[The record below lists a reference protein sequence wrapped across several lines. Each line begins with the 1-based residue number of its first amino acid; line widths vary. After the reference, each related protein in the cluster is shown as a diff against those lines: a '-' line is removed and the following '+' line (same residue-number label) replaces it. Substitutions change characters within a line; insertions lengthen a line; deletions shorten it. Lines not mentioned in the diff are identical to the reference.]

1 VARGPAQPCAARQH
15 GHEPQRDD
23 GARRS
28 WATHP
33 SCRRSCST
41 IDSVIVNP
49 DYAGSTNDDWA
60 VLKVP
65 TWLTTNVT
73 PTGLSQLNQDTH
85 IQHDAFRRGYPW
97 MAATFSDTSGFC
109 FDFEYP
115 VETGCPSDWV
125 PCQGMFHQTGEVTGF
140 TTNRINTKLDSS
152 DGDSG
157 SSFQYLPA
165 TPKVTG
171 LNVAKYHLAGG
182 WRAGG
187 PKVEVFRTFVQSQY

>member
-1 VARGPAQPCAARQH
+1 
-15 GHEPQRDD
+15 
-23 GARRS
+23 
-28 WATHP
+28 
-33 SCRRSCST
+33 
-41 IDSVIVNP
+41 
-49 DYAGSTNDDWA
+49 
-60 VLKVP
+60 
-65 TWLTTNVT
+65 
-73 PTGLSQLNQDTH
+73 
-85 IQHDAFRRGYPW
+85 
-97 MAATFSDTSGFC
+97 
-109 FDFEYP
+109 
-115 VETGCPSDWV
+115 
-125 PCQGMFHQTGEVTGF
+125 MFHQTGEVTGF